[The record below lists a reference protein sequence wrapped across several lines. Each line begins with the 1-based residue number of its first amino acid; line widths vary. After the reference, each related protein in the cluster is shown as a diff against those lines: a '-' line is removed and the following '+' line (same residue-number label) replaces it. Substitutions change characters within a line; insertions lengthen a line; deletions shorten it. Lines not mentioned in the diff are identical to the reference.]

1 MIFLHSRLAWVAKT
15 PKVFSG
21 YFLLNAMAIW
31 LTEWK
36 ENEDMGFQQEIK
48 VKEIGTKQDTR
59 WLMHKTH

>member
-1 MIFLHSRLAWVAKT
+1 MSSKDPKSIFRL
-15 PKVFSG
+15 
-21 YFLLNAMAIW
+21 LLTDAMVIW

-59 WLMHKTH
+59 